1 METTGDGSSP
11 PAVTDTEESSAH
23 LHHLHHQ
30 PSSSAGVTD
39 RRQTGCRCAHR
50 ESCCGDAGEEECL
63 PAGSGALPRCVRP
76 GAGSPAVLGPVP
88 AGTGET
94 HGVSDVIYTGLSRST
109 ETGGDG
115 SLDGQTGRCCDR
127 GEAGGGAGPDPSD
140 VTCLSDA
147 DRTGQSINMQDGNSS
162 TQQADAVSAWTEG
175 SEVSRC
181 NGLDGGR
188 GSLPN
193 GACVSQRDGSS
204 GQHSGV
210 QTGEQPDG
218 GLVMG
223 EGRGR
228 GAAEPQAEASLS
240 SAPTC
245 QGTTKPTPP
254 SSNGED
260 DKEAEEEAA
269 LDLGPSR
276 RPAPAPRSLPCSV
289 SCDSAPLSPGSG
301 PEAGS
306 DDEAFAEPV
315 PGRQQSGRFLDVGPG
330 PRNTYEC
337 SRRQSAPGQLPQGG
351 AGAGGGASHPGAD
364 PEAELQSRRPGIV
377 EYLGR
382 GVFSRKQRSVSQSV
396 AGWKLFGKI
405 PPRESPTKDSRTI
418 QQEYESRQVRTGA
431 GNSPTQHAAGRSRK
445 NLEFEPLSTTALILE
460 DRPPNLP
467 AKSVEET
474 QRHRQ
479 QYDEMV
485 AGAKRRE
492 LKEAQ
497 RRQKQIKERFR
508 QEESIA
514 TAMLVWN
521 NDILPHWDNMRSSRR
536 ARELWWQGLPPN
548 VRGRVWSLAIGNELN
563 ITAELYGIFL
573 SRAKEKWRNLGET
586 ENEADGEPVCSD
598 RESSLELITL
608 DISRTF
614 SSLCVFQKGGPYH
627 DLLQS
632 ILGAYTCYR
641 PDVGY
646 VQGMSF
652 IAAVLILNLDEVDAF
667 ISFSN
672 LINKPCQMAFYRVDH
687 QLMLKYFGAF
697 EVFFEE
703 NLPRLFLHFQSFSL
717 TPDLYLLD
725 WILSLYTKPLPLDV
739 ACRVWDVFCRDGE
752 EFLFRTG
759 LALLRLHQD
768 VLLQLDLVSSAQ
780 FLSRLPDEELL
791 SDRLFSCIAATPM
804 LSGNRKW
811 SQVFSSLMK
820 DSKEAERSS
829 S

>member
-1 METTGDGSSP
+1 M
-11 PAVTDTEESSAH
+11 
-23 LHHLHHQ
+23 
-30 PSSSAGVTD
+30 
-39 RRQTGCRCAHR
+39 
-50 ESCCGDAGEEECL
+50 SC
-63 PAGSGALPRCVRP
+63 GALFP
-76 GAGSPAVLGPVP
+76 
-88 AGTGET
+88 
-94 HGVSDVIYTGLSRST
+94 
-109 ETGGDG
+109 
-115 SLDGQTGRCCDR
+115 
-127 GEAGGGAGPDPSD
+127 
-140 VTCLSDA
+140 
-147 DRTGQSINMQDGNSS
+147 
-162 TQQADAVSAWTEG
+162 
-175 SEVSRC
+175 
-181 NGLDGGR
+181 
-188 GSLPN
+188 LPW
-193 GACVSQRDGSS
+193 R
-204 GQHSGV
+204 
-210 QTGEQPDG
+210 
-218 GLVMG
+218 LRRVM
-223 EGRGR
+223 
-228 GAAEPQAEASLS
+228 L
-240 SAPTC
+240 
-245 QGTTKPTPP
+245 
-254 SSNGED
+254 
-260 DKEAEEEAA
+260 
-269 LDLGPSR
+269 L
-276 RPAPAPRSLPCSV
+276 
-289 SCDSAPLSPGSG
+289 
-301 PEAGS
+301 
-306 DDEAFAEPV
+306 
-315 PGRQQSGRFLDVGPG
+315 
-330 PRNTYEC
+330 
-337 SRRQSAPGQLPQGG
+337 
-351 AGAGGGASHPGAD
+351 
-364 PEAELQSRRPGIV
+364 
-377 EYLGR
+377 
-382 GVFSRKQRSVSQSV
+382 
-396 AGWKLFGKI
+396 
-405 PPRESPTKDSRTI
+405 
-418 QQEYESRQVRTGA
+418 QEYESRQVRTGA

-586 ENEADGEPVCSD
+586 ENEADD

-811 SQVFSSLMK
+811 SQ
-820 DSKEAERSS
+820 
-829 S
+829 